1 MVQELNLRTKERDR
15 QLINQ
20 AALQEMLNIKDKDTR
35 ELNET
40 LAHRLEEYNILNAWH
55 HDATKSTGERISL
68 LEDKLEAKCCEK
80 KIHLRTEE
88 TIF

>member
-1 MVQELNLRTKERDR
+1 MKKMVQELNLRTKERDR

-40 LAHRLEEYNILNAWH
+40 LAHRLEEYNILNA
-55 HDATKSTGERISL
+55 
-68 LEDKLEAKCCEK
+68 
-80 KIHLRTEE
+80 
-88 TIF
+88 